1 MNARPSRPTRLVAIG
16 LNRRDAKSAKVGSL
30 YQVDASRLPWPCA
43 SWSESERAP
52 GTLIPRAAVEVEIAR
67 STAATLT
74 AIAYAGAL
82 PTADED
88 AAEEEPPDGWE
99 WKRMVAKPAGKLAT
113 PGEADW
119 GSCSG
124 WSSCQTLR
132 FCQASHSS
140 SQNRCCASPLSPLFT
155 TSNTIRCC
163 GSRQAE
169 IRQR

>member
-1 MNARPSRPTRLVAIG
+1 MADRQERKRRPRHASPDEDSLQVGPAKRATLYSFMYRNSYSQAPPAGLAGAMNARPSRPTRLVAIG
-16 LNRRDAKSAKVGSL
+16 LNRRDAKSAKVGAL

-99 WKRMVAKPAGKLAT
+99 WK
-113 PGEADW
+113 
-119 GSCSG
+119 
-124 WSSCQTLR
+124 
-132 FCQASHSS
+132 
-140 SQNRCCASPLSPLFT
+140 LSL
-155 TSNTIRCC
+155 IH
-163 GSRQAE
+163 
-169 IRQR
+169 I